1 MSFNFNSS
9 VNLKKVNSVKVQ
21 NGKSFNNFVDN
32 IDNLNYEFQ
41 SVEIDYNNV
50 DLEKNDIYPEGSCYY
65 KVPVGGD
72 SPFANNP
79 MVDKSGEISNFT
91 DFQKS
96 LMGMIAS
103 NPINIVLDGKESIY
117 KDKTIWELYNS
128 SDCPEDL
135 KGKLENFIN
144 FGMGDFEIVEV
155 VNGEDGFSAIVYK
168 DKDGNYM
175 LSFPCTDEN
184 VLSDIVY
191 DAEVVSGL
199 ELDKV
204 DDMFGIPIDAANKS
218 QKQQAFELAKKYF
231 DEAKK
236 DGKQLNIGGYSL
248 GGSLA
253 EYVYLELSRKDMDT
267 SEMGILS
274 FFTKEK
280 YENNDT
286 LGNLIVYEPLHND
299 LSEAQVEFLKKQY
312 KNGKVDIFSVIGST
326 VSSYHNYEDLKDITN
341 FLEANA
347 INRLKESIDY
357 DSKFADSIIYKKYEF
372 DYATV
377 DLYKNLRSVM
387 SDEEIEK
394 ICLIINNYKTLYSG
408 NGHAVDNP
416 LVYAQDNFNEDGSF
430 KNNGAEGMSFT
441 EITDEVFGTDMKE
454 VFGLM
459 EDAVTIMDDVVSI
472 CGNAKSGNILNA
484 ISSTFTALE
493 GHGGSYSKIFKMT
506 SSGVD
511 LHKRKF
517 VMDKVE
523 PHREFG
529 IGSIDVGHF
538 VDGVFEIYD
547 EGREFISNPI
557 GYVAD
562 GTVNFAN
569 DVKEEV
575 TDFIDNPL
583 GYVGD
588 KAEAGFNAVCNE
600 GKEIVKDVGNAAKG
614 LYNWGKNGVKKLGNL
629 FGIG

>member
-1 MSFNFNSS
+1 MSFNFNSN
-9 VNLKKVNSVKVQ
+9 VNIKKITSVKVG
-21 NGKSFNNFVDN
+21 NSKVFNNFVDN
-32 IDNLNYEFQ
+32 VDNLNYKFQ
-41 SVEIDYNNV
+41 NLDIDYNSF
-50 DLEKNDIYPEGSCYY
+50 DLENTNLYPEGSCYY
-65 KVPVGGD
+65 EVPFGGK
-72 SPFANNP
+72 SPFADNP
-79 MVDKSGEISNFT
+79 MVDKSGKISNFT

-96 LMGMIAS
+96 LIGMVAS

-377 DLYKNLRSVM
+377 DLYKTLRSVM